1 MGREFPRLDDES
13 FERIL
18 DRVKAMIGL
27 AWAVGIVCA
36 HAAPAEKPEPVNPAE
51 LLQGLLRDPN
61 GDFAKLARV
70 TLGKNGGNA
79 LFYFPTA
86 DIPETPA
93 TWGWKFEN
101 VWFPSADGTRLH
113 GWFLPTSVK
122 RPKGTVVF
130 SHGNAGA
137 LGHHLGFVTWF
148 LPAGYH
154 VLMYDYRGFG
164 SSSGTITRRGV
175 IEDVRAAFDYAKSRR
190 DVDPD
195 RLISFGHSLGGAKSI
210 VALGEKPMPGV
221 RAVISD
227 AGFASYRGMAEVMAG
242 NVGLSVVTDEN
253 APKDWVAKL
262 SPTPVL
268 FIHGTADEVVP
279 FAQGQQLFDAAQEP
293 KTFFAVSGG
302 HHGDALVLN
311 RGEYRRKVLVWLD
324 GKLK

>member
-1 MGREFPRLDDES
+1 MLGGVRRIFGAAIAMG
-13 FERIL
+13 
-18 DRVKAMIGL
+18 VT
-27 AWAVGIVCA
+27 CA
-36 HAAPAEKPEPVNPAE
+36 NAGSAEPPQPVNPAE
-51 LLQGLLRDPN
+51 LLRGLLRDPN
-61 GDFAKLARV
+61 GDFAKVARV

-86 DIPETPA
+86 DIADTPA

-113 GWFLPTSVK
+113 GWFLPASGK

-148 LPAGYH
+148 LPAGYN

-164 SSSGTITRRGV
+164 SSGGTITRRGL
-175 IEDVRAAFDYAKSRR
+175 IEDVHAAFGYIKTRR
-190 DVDPD
+190 DVNPD
-195 RLISFGHSLGGAKSI
+195 RLVSFGHSLGGAKSI
-210 VALGEKPMPGV
+210 VALGEKPVPGV

-262 SPTPVL
+262 APVPVL
-268 FIHGTADEVVP
+268 LVHGTDDEVVP
-279 FAQGQQLFDAAQEP
+279 FAQAQQLFAAAQEP
-293 KTFFAVSGG
+293 KTLFAVSGG
-302 HHGDALVLN
+302 RHGDALWLN
-311 RGEYRRKVLVWLD
+311 RGEYRRKTLLWLD
-324 GKLK
+324 GKMK